1 FNLTIDYFDI
11 KIDNLISSI
20 GPQNSLDAC
29 YSSGLAAACA
39 NIKRNANGQLWVGTG
54 NVVDLNT
61 NIGGLRTSGVDVA
74 ANYRMDL
81 ANYGWD
87 RAGTLAFTMVGTWL
101 NSLET
106 DTGLGF
112 ANSKYDCAGFFGNQC
127 GVPNPEW
134 RHRLRIDWGTPIEG
148 LNLAGTWR
156 YYGGSEFAVLGND
169 GSLNHSPAARIDRE
183 FDAINY
189 FDLAGTWQA
198 RDNVQVRVG
207 VNNVFDTDP
216 PLNSS
221 VGTTGNNNT
230 YPQLYNAM
238 GRYVFFGVTANF

>member
-1 FNLTIDYFDI
+1 
-11 KIDNLISSI
+11 
-20 GPQNSLDAC
+20 
-29 YSSGLAAACA
+29 
-39 NIKRNANGQLWVGTG
+39 
-54 NVVDLNT
+54 VVDLNT
-61 NIGGLRTSGVDVA
+61 NIGGLKTSGLDVA

-81 ANYGWD
+81 ADYGMES
-87 RAGTLAFTMVGTWL
+87 AGTLGFTMVGTWL
-101 NSLET
+101 SSLET

-112 ANSKYDCAGFFGNQC
+112 GNSKYDCAGFFANQC

-134 RHRLRIDWGTPIEG
+134 RHRLRVDWGTPIEG

-156 YYGGSEFAVLGND
+156 YYGGAELAVLGSD
-169 GSLNHSPAARIDRE
+169 GSLNNSPSARLDRE

-189 FDLAGTWQA
+189 FDLAATWQA
-198 RDNVQVRVG
+198 LDNVNVRMG

-216 PLNSS
+216 PLSSS

-238 GRYVFFGVTANF
+238 GRYFFFGVTANF